1 MAAETSTEMPQAS
14 VEAPVEAP
22 TEIHE
27 ARDPVPASPEP
38 RAPAKKAPKGDGK
51 AKDDKKGAKAEK
63 KGKHKGKKADA
74 AESSDA
80 DGPNIAA
87 HPRAARGVARA
98 KSWGGLIGFVLAG
111 YLSLPTNTLAA
122 AGLRALIAG
131 VVCYV
136 ATWAGAVF
144 VWRRLVMLEIK
155 GREQQ
160 LRGGSRTAGSRRA
173 LPAGSPERPRAKA
186 DS

>member
-1 MAAETSTEMPQAS
+1 MAAETSTE
-14 VEAPVEAP
+14 APLEPP

-27 ARDPVPASPEP
+27 ERADPVAASPEP
-38 RAPAKKAPKGDGK
+38 RAPKKAPKGEGK
-51 AKDDKKGAKAEK
+51 AKDAKKGGKEGK
-63 KGKHKGKKADA
+63 KGKGKDKKVDA
-74 AESSDA
+74 AQAPDA

-144 VWRRLVMLEIK
+144 VWRRLVALEIK

-160 LRGGSRTAGSRRA
+160 LLGGARAAGSRRA
-173 LPAGSPERPRAKA
+173 LPAGSPERSRSKA

>member
-1 MAAETSTEMPQAS
+1 MAAETSTETPA
-14 VEAPVEAP
+14 APVEAP

-27 ARDPVPASPEP
+27 VRADPVAASSEP
-38 RAPAKKAPKGDGK
+38 RAPAKKPSKGEGK
-51 AKDDKKGAKAEK
+51 ATDAKNGAKDKKG
-63 KGKHKGKKADA
+63 KGKKADTA
-74 AESSDA
+74 QEPDA

-160 LRGGSRTAGSRRA
+160 LLGGSRTAGSRRA
-173 LPAGSPERPRAKA
+173 LPAGSPERPRSKA
-186 DS
+186 GS

>member
-1 MAAETSTEMPQAS
+1 MAAETTETPQ
-14 VEAPVEAP
+14 APVEAP

-27 ARDPVPASPEP
+27 QRADPVAASREP
-38 RAPAKKAPKGDGK
+38 RAPAKKASKDEGKPKDAKKPDKGK
-51 AKDDKKGAKAEK
+51 K
-63 KGKHKGKKADA
+63 KGKGKKGDTAQEPDG
-74 AESSDA
+74 

-160 LRGGSRTAGSRRA
+160 LLGGARSVGSRRA
-173 LPAGSPERPRAKA
+173 LPAGSPEPPRSKA
-186 DS
+186 GS